1 MWATFMTTA
10 GVPSTFDNKR
20 TDMAQPDAPVRRV
33 CALLDA
39 AKISYERVDH
49 PAVYAIG
56 EMDKLDLP
64 HINDVEQ
71 EVVVLFDREIE
82 QMPLVGVH
90 PNQNTATVFLKPADL
105 AGLIQGHDNELRWV
119 DLP

>member
-1 MWATFMTTA
+1 MT
-10 GVPSTFDNKR
+10 
-20 TDMAQPDAPVRRV
+20 
-33 CALLDA
+33 
-39 AKISYERVDH
+39 
-49 PAVYAIG
+49 
-56 EMDKLDLP
+56 
-64 HINDVEQ
+64 
-71 EVVVLFDREIE
+71 REIE